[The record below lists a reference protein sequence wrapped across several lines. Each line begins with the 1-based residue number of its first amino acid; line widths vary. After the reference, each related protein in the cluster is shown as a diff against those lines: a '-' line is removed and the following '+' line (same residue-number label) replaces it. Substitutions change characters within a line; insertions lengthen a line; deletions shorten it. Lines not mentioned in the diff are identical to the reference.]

1 MSPHAPTPHARPA
14 LPDPDPDRTPGQE
27 RPMTTSHR
35 SPSPPSRD
43 HGPTPSPDAPT
54 SPRPAAGAD
63 AVPEAADGELLG
75 EQDYTR
81 RALPVV
87 LPPWLGSRQSALAT
101 LRWALRYAARH
112 LTFHAVR
119 APGYGLGLAWWMLR
133 GTARAFA
140 TGFGWVSA
148 RDEYRPLIT
157 AAQQAKRWELVRELI
172 SERRALARVR
182 ITTTAWLT
190 LSATAAGTAGFLALG
205 TGFGWWVA
213 VVAALGAMWVGR
225 PRTAPVL
232 PVGPVL
238 PVQLELSADML
249 TAALRAAGLVK
260 ADATPQLVT
269 PPLRDGH
276 GWAVTLDLPRGGGK
290 TAADAIAK
298 RDTVAAELGVDEI
311 QVIMSRI
318 RAVAGG
324 HAGRLMIWVAD
335 DDPYIGAPNPSPL
348 TDLEQF
354 SVWEPI
360 PFGRDARGKRIML
373 TLIWQ
378 SMFFGGLPRRGK
390 TFAQR
395 LPSAAG
401 VLDPY
406 VRHYVADGKGGA
418 DWRPMRAVAHRLV
431 IGAEDVAITRFL
443 AMLDELITEM
453 GRRFTILGG
462 LPTSV
467 CAEGKLTPEISH
479 RYDLPVIF
487 ITIDEL
493 QEYLTA
499 MNSALR
505 EEAVDKLARLARRS
519 PAAGFI
525 LNAASQ
531 RPDTD
536 SVPAK
541 LREIITYRYCTQVV
555 DRTSSDMV
563 LGKGKAAQG
572 ADASILS
579 EDHKGVGVLVTGPG
593 SFEIIRCDYM
603 DLPAFATLCTH
614 GRALRIAS
622 GTLTGDA
629 ATDTV
634 AAAEAAGVQI
644 PTVLADVLYAMHGV
658 DRMHTT
664 TLLNRLTNMDED
676 AYAEFTPERLAEE
689 LEHAGV
695 RRSGRQV
702 KVDGVNLAG
711 YRRTDLEAAVPA
723 GATLP
728 HPTNPQPATES
739 DD

>member
-1 MSPHAPTPHARPA
+1 
-14 LPDPDPDRTPGQE
+14 
-27 RPMTTSHR
+27 MTTH
-35 SPSPPSRD
+35 PSPPHRV
-43 HGPTPSPDAPT
+43 PDAK
-54 SPRPAAGAD
+54 AALEQA
-63 AVPEAADGELLG
+63 PEVLDGEVFEG
-75 EQDYTR
+75 PDYAR
-81 RALPVV
+81 RPLPTV
-87 LPPWLGSRQSALAT
+87 LPPWLGSRRTALAT

-112 LTFHAVR
+112 LGFHLVR
-119 APGYGLGLAWWMLR
+119 APGYTLGVAWWMLR
-133 GTARAFA
+133 GVARTLAAAFS
-140 TGFGWVSA
+140 WVSA
-148 RDEYRPLIT
+148 RGEYRPLIV
-157 AAQQAKRWELVRELI
+157 AAREAKRWDLVRDLI
-172 SERRALARVR
+172 TERRTLARAR
-182 ITTTAWLT
+182 ITITAWLT
-190 LSATAAGTAGFLALG
+190 LSATATTAGGVLALG
-205 TGFGWWVA
+205 TTFLECLA
-213 VVAALGAMWVGR
+213 LVAALGAVWLGR
-225 PRTAPVL
+225 PRTAPVF
-232 PVGPVL
+232 PSSPVL
-238 PVQLELSADML
+238 PIQLELSVDML

-260 ADATPQLVT
+260 ADATPQFLT

-311 QVIMSRI
+311 QVIMSRV

-335 DDPYIGAPNPSPL
+335 DDPYIGAPHPSPL
-348 TDLEQF
+348 VDLKEF

-360 PFGRDARGKRIML
+360 PFGRDARGRRITLM
-373 TLIWQ
+373 LIWQ

-401 VLDPY
+401 VLDAY

-418 DWRPMRAVAHRLV
+418 DWRAMRAVAHRLI
-431 IGAEDVAITRFL
+431 IGAEDDAITAFL
-443 AMLDELITEM
+443 TMLDELITEM
-453 GRRFTILGG
+453 GRRFAILGG

-467 CAEGKLTPEISH
+467 CPEGKLTPEISR
-479 RYDLPVIF
+479 RYQLPVIF

-499 MNSALR
+499 MSTPVR
-505 EEAVDKLARLARRS
+505 EEAVDKLARLAHRG

-525 LNAASQ
+525 LSAASQ

-579 EDHKGVGVLVTGPG
+579 ENHQGVGVLVTGPG
-593 SFEIIRCDYM
+593 SFDIVRCDYM
-603 DLPAFATLCTH
+603 DLPTFARICAH
-614 GRALRIAS
+614 GRALRLAA

-629 ATDTV
+629 ATDAV
-634 AAAEAAGVQI
+634 AAAEADGVQI
-644 PTVLADVLYAMHGV
+644 PAVLADVLYAMHGV

-664 TLLNRLTNMDED
+664 TLLARLVNMDED
-676 AYAEFTPERLAEE
+676 TYAEFTPERLADE
-689 LEHAGV
+689 LDHAGV
-695 RRSGRQV
+695 RRTGRQV
-702 KVDGVNLAG
+702 KIDGINLAG
-711 YRRTDLEAAVPA
+711 YRRADLEAAIPP

-728 HPTNPQPATES
+728 LRLHTKLPTNS
-739 DD
+739 DQ

>member
-1 MSPHAPTPHARPA
+1 
-14 LPDPDPDRTPGQE
+14 
-27 RPMTTSHR
+27 MTTH
-35 SPSPPSRD
+35 PSPPHRA
-43 HGPTPSPDAPT
+43 PDAG
-54 SPRPAAGAD
+54 AAVEQAPD
-63 AVPEAADGELLG
+63 MLDGEVFEG
-75 EQDYTR
+75 PDYAR
-81 RALPVV
+81 RPLPTV
-87 LPPWLGSRQSALAT
+87 LPPWLGSRRTALAT
-101 LRWALRYAARH
+101 LRWALRYTARH
-112 LTFHAVR
+112 LGFHLLR
-119 APGYGLGLAWWMLR
+119 TPGYTLSLSWWMLR
-133 GTARAFA
+133 GATRALA
-140 TGFGWVSA
+140 AAWGWVSA
-148 RDEYRPLIT
+148 RGEYRALIV
-157 AAQQAKRWELVRELI
+157 AAREAKRWELVRDLI
-172 SERRALARVR
+172 TERRALVRVR
-182 ITTTAWLT
+182 ITITAWLT
-190 LSATAAGTAGFLALG
+190 LSAAAATAGGVLALG
-205 TGFGWWVA
+205 TTFVECLA
-213 VVAALGAMWVGR
+213 LVAALGAAWLGR
-225 PRTAPVL
+225 PRTAPVF
-232 PVGPVL
+232 PSSPVL
-238 PVQLELSADML
+238 PIQLELSVDML

-260 ADATPQLVT
+260 ADATPQFVT

-298 RDTVAAELGVDEI
+298 RDTIAAELGVDEI
-311 QVIMSRI
+311 QVIMSRV

-335 DDPYIGAPNPSPL
+335 DDPYIAAPHPSPL
-348 TDLEQF
+348 VDVKEF

-360 PFGRDARGKRIML
+360 PFGRDARGRRITL
-373 TLIWQ
+373 VLIWQ

-401 VLDPY
+401 VLDAY

-418 DWRPMRAVAHRLV
+418 DWRAMRGVAHRLI
-431 IGAEDVAITRFL
+431 IGAEDEAIAAFL

-453 GRRFTILGG
+453 GRRFALLGG

-467 CAEGKLTPEISH
+467 CPEGKLTPEINR
-479 RYDLPVIF
+479 RYELPVIF

-493 QEYLTA
+493 QEYLSA
-499 MNSALR
+499 MSTPVR
-505 EEAVDKLARLARRS
+505 EEAVDKLARLARRG

-579 EDHKGVGVLVTGPG
+579 ENHQGVGVLVTGPG
-593 SFEIIRCDYM
+593 SFDIVRCDYM
-603 DLPAFATLCTH
+603 DLPTFAAICAH
-614 GRALRIAS
+614 GRALRIAA

-629 ATDTV
+629 ATDAE
-634 AAAEAAGVQI
+634 AAAEAAGIQI
-644 PTVLADVLYAMHGV
+644 PAVLADVLYAMHGL

-664 TLLNRLTNMDED
+664 TLLARLTNMDED
-676 AYAEFTPERLAEE
+676 TYAEFTPERLADE
-689 LEHAGV
+689 LEQAGV
-695 RRSGRQV
+695 HRIGRQV
-702 KVDGVNLAG
+702 KIDGVNLAG
-711 YRRTDLEAAVPA
+711 YRRADLEAAIPP

-728 HPTNPQPATES
+728 ARLHTKPSTDS
-739 DD
+739 DQ

>member
-1 MSPHAPTPHARPA
+1 
-14 LPDPDPDRTPGQE
+14 
-27 RPMTTSHR
+27 MTTH
-35 SPSPPSRD
+35 PSPPAE
-43 HGPTPSPDAPT
+43 TAT
-54 SPRPAAGAD
+54 EMEPALE
-63 AVPEAADGELLG
+63 VLDGELLDG
-75 EQDYTR
+75 PDYTR
-81 RALPVV
+81 RPLPAV
-87 LPPWLGSRQSALAT
+87 LPPWLGSRRTALAT
-101 LRWALRYAARH
+101 LRWAIRYAGRH
-112 LTFHAVR
+112 LGFHLLR
-119 APGYGLGLAWWMLR
+119 APGYALGLVWWTLR
-133 GTARAFA
+133 GTGRALA
-140 TGFGWVSA
+140 AAYRWVSA
-148 RDEYRPLIT
+148 RGEYWPLIT
-157 AAQQAKRWELVRELI
+157 AAREGNRWDLVRELI
-172 SERRALARVR
+172 IERRALARVR
-182 ITTTAWLT
+182 TTTTAWLT
-190 LSATAAGTAGFLALG
+190 LSAVAAATAGVLMLG
-205 TGFGWWVA
+205 KTFGWCVA
-213 VVAALGAMWVGR
+213 LLAAVGAVWQGR
-225 PRTAPVL
+225 PRTTPAL
-232 PVGPVL
+232 PLGPVL

-249 TAALRAAGLVK
+249 TAALRAAGLIK
-260 ADATPQLVT
+260 ADAAPQLVT

-311 QVIMSRI
+311 QVIMSRV

-335 DDPYIGAPNPSPL
+335 DDPYIGAPNLSPL
-348 TDLEQF
+348 TEVEQF

-360 PFGRDARGKRIML
+360 PFGRDARGRRIML

-418 DWRPMRAVAHRLV
+418 DWRPMRGVAHRLV
-431 IGAEDVAITRFL
+431 IGAEDEAITAFV
-443 AMLDELITEM
+443 AMLEELITEM
-453 GRRFTILGG
+453 GRRFTVLGT
-462 LPTSV
+462 LPVSI
-467 CAEGKLTPEISH
+467 CPEGKLTPEISR

-493 QEYLTA
+493 QEYLSA
-499 MNSALR
+499 MPAALR
-505 EEAVDKLARLARRS
+505 EEAVEKLTRLARRG

-531 RPDTD
+531 RPDAE

-541 LREIITYRYCTQVV
+541 LREIISYRYCTQVV

-579 EDHKGVGVLVTGPG
+579 EAHKGVGVLVTGPG
-593 SFEIIRCDYM
+593 SFEIVRCDYL
-603 DLPAFATLCTH
+603 DLPAFNKLCAH
-614 GRALRIAS
+614 GRALRVTA
-622 GTLTGDA
+622 GTLSGDA
-629 ATDTV
+629 ATDAV
-634 AAAEAAGVQI
+634 AVAEAAGIQI
-644 PTVLADVLYAMHGV
+644 PPMLADVLYAMHGV
-658 DRMHTT
+658 ERMHTT
-664 TLLNRLTNMDED
+664 TLLARLTNMDED
-676 AYAEFTPERLAEE
+676 TYAEFTPERLAEA

-695 RRSGRQV
+695 TRSGRQV

-711 YRRTDLEAAVPA
+711 YRRADLEAAVPA

-728 HPTNPQPATES
+728 RPTVLQPDTDS
-739 DD
+739 DK

>member
-1 MSPHAPTPHARPA
+1 
-14 LPDPDPDRTPGQE
+14 
-27 RPMTTSHR
+27 MTTHQ
-35 SPSPPSRD
+35 SPQQHQATDTAADLEP
-43 HGPTPSPDAPT
+43 APE
-54 SPRPAAGAD
+54 
-63 AVPEAADGELLG
+63 VLDGELLEG
-75 EQDYTR
+75 LDYAR
-81 RALPVV
+81 HPLPAV
-87 LPPWLGSRQSALAT
+87 LPPWLGSRRTAAAT
-101 LRWALRYAARH
+101 LRWAVRYAARH
-112 LTFHAVR
+112 LGFHLVR
-119 APGYGLGLAWWMLR
+119 APGYALGLAWWMLR
-133 GTARAFA
+133 GTGRAIA
-140 TGFGWVSA
+140 AAFGWVSA
-148 RDEYRPLIT
+148 RSEYRPVIT
-157 AAQQAKRWELVRELI
+157 AAREANRWDLVLDLI
-172 SERRALARVR
+172 TERRALARVR

-190 LSATAAGTAGFLALG
+190 LSATATTTAGVLTLGKTFEWCLA
-205 TGFGWWVA
+205 
-213 VVAALGAMWVGR
+213 VAATVGAVWLGR
-225 PRTAPVL
+225 PHTAPVL
-232 PVGPVL
+232 PAGPVL
-238 PVQLELSADML
+238 PVQLELSVDML

-298 RDTVAAELGVDEI
+298 RDTIAAELGVDEI
-311 QVIMSRI
+311 QVIMSRV

-335 DDPYIGAPNPSPL
+335 DDPYIGPPNPSPL
-348 TDLEQF
+348 TGLDQF

-360 PFGRDARGKRIML
+360 PFGRDARGRRITL
-373 TLIWQ
+373 VLIWQ

-418 DWRPMRAVAHRLV
+418 DWRAMRAVAHRLI
-431 IGAEDVAITRFL
+431 IGAEDEALAAFL
-443 AMLDELITEM
+443 TMLDELITEM
-453 GRRFTILGG
+453 GRRFALLGG

-467 CAEGKLTPEISH
+467 CPEGKLTPDISRH
-479 RYDLPVIF
+479 YQLPVIF

-499 MNSALR
+499 MSTPVR
-505 EEAVDKLARLARRS
+505 EEAVDKLARLARRG

-579 EDHKGVGVLVTGPG
+579 ENHQGVGVLVTGPG
-593 SFEIIRCDYM
+593 SFDIVRCDYM
-603 DLPAFATLCTH
+603 DLPTFATICAH
-614 GRALRIAS
+614 GRALRIAA
-622 GTLTGDA
+622 GTLTGNA
-629 ATDTV
+629 ATDAV

-644 PTVLADVLYAMHGV
+644 PAVLADVLYAMHGV
-658 DRMHTT
+658 DRMHTS
-664 TLLNRLTNMDED
+664 TLLARLVNMDED
-676 AYAEFTPERLAEE
+676 TYAEFTPERLADE

-695 RRSGRQV
+695 RRTGRQV
-702 KVDGVNLAG
+702 KIDGVNLAG
-711 YRRTDLEAAVPA
+711 YRRADLEAAIPP

-728 HPTNPQPATES
+728 ARLHTKPPTDNDQ
-739 DD
+739 

>member
-1 MSPHAPTPHARPA
+1 MGTEVEPAPQV
-14 LPDPDPDRTPGQE
+14 L
-27 RPMTTSHR
+27 
-35 SPSPPSRD
+35 
-43 HGPTPSPDAPT
+43 
-54 SPRPAAGAD
+54 
-63 AVPEAADGELLG
+63 DGELLDG
-75 EQDYTR
+75 LDYAR
-81 RALPVV
+81 RPLPAV
-87 LPPWLGSRQSALAT
+87 LPPWLRSRRTAAAT
-101 LRWALRYAARH
+101 LRWAVRYAARH
-112 LTFHAVR
+112 LGFHLVR
-119 APGYGLGLAWWMLR
+119 APGYALGLAWWMLR
-133 GTARAFA
+133 GTGRAIT
-140 TGFGWVSA
+140 TGVGWVSA
-148 RDEYRPLIT
+148 RGEYRPMIT
-157 AAQQAKRWELVRELI
+157 AAREANRWDLVLDLI
-172 SERRALARVR
+172 TERRALTRLR
-182 ITTTAWLT
+182 ISTTAWLA
-190 LSATAAGTAGFLALG
+190 LSAAATTTAGVLALG
-205 TGFGWWVA
+205 KTFGWCVA
-213 VVAALGAMWVGR
+213 VAAAVAAVWLGR
-225 PRTAPVL
+225 PRTTPVL
-232 PVGPVL
+232 PAGPVL
-238 PVQLELSADML
+238 PVQLELSAEML

-311 QVIMSRI
+311 QVIMSRV

-335 DDPYIGAPNPSPL
+335 DNPYIGPPHPSPL
-348 TDLEQF
+348 TGLEQF

-360 PFGRDARGKRIML
+360 PFGSDARGRRITL
-373 TLIWQ
+373 VLIWQ

-418 DWRPMRAVAHRLV
+418 DWQAMRGVAHRLV
-431 IGAEDVAITRFL
+431 IGAEDDAITRFL

-453 GRRFTILGG
+453 GHRFALLGG

-467 CAEGKLTPEISH
+467 CPEGKLTPDISR

-493 QEYLTA
+493 QEYLSA
-499 MNSALR
+499 MPSAVR
-505 EEAVDKLARLARRS
+505 DEAVDKLARLARRG
-519 PAAGFI
+519 PAAGFV

-593 SFEIIRCDYM
+593 SFDIVRCDYM
-603 DLPAFATLCTH
+603 DLPTFAKICAH
-614 GRALRIAS
+614 GRALRIAA

-644 PTVLADVLYAMHGV
+644 PAVLADVLYAMHGV

-664 TLLNRLTNMDED
+664 TLLARLTNMDED
-676 AYAEFTPERLAEE
+676 AYAEYNPERLAEE
-689 LEHAGV
+689 LERAGV
-695 RRSGRQV
+695 RRTGRQV

-711 YRRTDLEAAVPA
+711 YRRADLEAAIPP

-728 HPTNPQPATES
+728 PPPLPPQPTT
-739 DD
+739 DGDQ

>member
-1 MSPHAPTPHARPA
+1 
-14 LPDPDPDRTPGQE
+14 
-27 RPMTTSHR
+27 MTTR
-35 SPSPPSRD
+35 QSPPPPPW
-43 HGPTPSPDAPT
+43 PTDTGAELEPAPE
-54 SPRPAAGAD
+54 
-63 AVPEAADGELLG
+63 VLEGELLG
-75 EQDYTR
+75 DQDYAR
-81 RALPVV
+81 RPLPMV
-87 LPPWLGSRQSALAT
+87 LPPWLRSRRTALAA
-101 LRWALRYAARH
+101 LRWAVRYAARH
-112 LTFHAVR
+112 AGFHAVR
-119 APGYGLGLAWWMLR
+119 APGYALGLAWWALR
-133 GTARAFA
+133 GVARAIAAAFH
-140 TGFGWVSA
+140 WVSA
-148 RDEYRPLIT
+148 RGEYRPLIT
-157 AAQQAKRWELVRELI
+157 AARETKRWDLVHELI
-172 SERRALARVR
+172 TERRALARVR
-182 ITTTAWLT
+182 TTTTAWLA
-190 LSATAAGTAGFLALG
+190 LSAAAAGAAGFLTLG
-205 TGFGWWVA
+205 NAFGWCVA
-213 VVAALGAMWVGR
+213 LAAGLGALWLGR
-225 PRTAPVL
+225 PHTAPLL
-232 PVGPVL
+232 PPGPVL
-238 PVQLELSADML
+238 PVQLDLSVDML

-260 ADATPQLVT
+260 SDATPQMVT
-269 PPLRDGH
+269 PALRDGN

-311 QVIMSRI
+311 QVIMSRV

-324 HAGRLMIWVAD
+324 HAGRLTIWVAD

-348 TDLEQF
+348 TGAKQF

-360 PFGRDARGKRIML
+360 PFGRDARGRRITL
-373 TLIWQ
+373 ALIWQ

-418 DWRPMRAVAHRLV
+418 DWRPMRGVAHRLV
-431 IGAEDVAITRFL
+431 IGAEDDAIATFL
-443 AMLDELITEM
+443 GMLDELITEM
-453 GRRFTILGG
+453 GRRFTVLGG

-467 CAEGKLTPEISH
+467 CPEGKLTPEISR
-479 RYDLPVIF
+479 RYQLPIIF

-493 QEYLTA
+493 QEYLSA
-499 MNSALR
+499 MSAATR
-505 EEAVDKLARLARRS
+505 EQAVDKLARLARRA
-519 PAAGFI
+519 PAAGII

-603 DLPAFATLCTH
+603 DLPTFAKICAH
-614 GRALRIAS
+614 GRALRITA

-629 ATDTV
+629 ATDAV
-634 AAAEAAGVQI
+634 AVAEAAGVQI
-644 PTVLADVLYAMHGV
+644 PAVLADVLYAMHGV
-658 DRMHTT
+658 ERMHTT
-664 TLLNRLTNMDED
+664 TLLARLVNTDED
-676 AYAEFTPERLAEE
+676 AYGDFTPERLADE

-702 KVDGVNLAG
+702 KVDGINLAG
-711 YRRTDLEAAVPA
+711 YRRADLEAAVPT

-728 HPTNPQPATES
+728 PPPPDPTGYT
-739 DD
+739 

>member
-1 MSPHAPTPHARPA
+1 
-14 LPDPDPDRTPGQE
+14 
-27 RPMTTSHR
+27 MTTH
-35 SPSPPSRD
+35 PSPPPRA
-43 HGPTPSPDAPT
+43 PDAGAAVEQAPEVFEGDVFEGPDYARRPLPT
-54 SPRPAAGAD
+54 
-63 AVPEAADGELLG
+63 
-75 EQDYTR
+75 
-81 RALPVV
+81 V
-87 LPPWLGSRQSALAT
+87 LPPWLGSRRTALAT

-112 LTFHAVR
+112 LGFHLVR
-119 APGYGLGLAWWMLR
+119 APGYALGLAWWMLR
-133 GTARAFA
+133 GATRALTAAW
-140 TGFGWVSA
+140 GWVSA
-148 RDEYRPLIT
+148 QGEYRPLIV
-157 AAQQAKRWELVRELI
+157 AAREAKRWDLVRDLI
-172 SERRALARVR
+172 TERRALARVR
-182 ITTTAWLT
+182 ITITAWLT
-190 LSATAAGTAGFLALG
+190 LSAAAATAGGVLAFGTTFLECLAL
-205 TGFGWWVA
+205 
-213 VVAALGAMWVGR
+213 VAALGAVWLGR

-232 PVGPVL
+232 PYGPVF
-238 PVQLELSADML
+238 PVALEFSVDML
-249 TAALRAAGLVK
+249 TAGLRAAGLVK
-260 ADATPQLVT
+260 PDATPQFIT

-311 QVIMSRI
+311 QVIMSRV

-335 DDPYIGAPNPSPL
+335 DDPYIGPPHPSPL
-348 TDLEQF
+348 VDLKEF

-360 PFGRDARGKRIML
+360 PFGRDARGRRITL
-373 TLIWQ
+373 VLIWQ
-378 SMFFGGLPRRGK
+378 SMFFSGLPRRGK

-418 DWRPMRAVAHRLV
+418 DWRVMRGVAHRLI
-431 IGAEDVAITRFL
+431 IGAEDEAITQFL

-453 GRRFTILGG
+453 GRRFALLGG

-467 CAEGKLTPEISH
+467 CPEGKLTPDISR
-479 RYDLPVIF
+479 RYELPVIF

-493 QEYLTA
+493 QEYLSA
-499 MNSALR
+499 MSTPVR
-505 EEAVDKLARLARRS
+505 EEAVDKLARLARRG

-531 RPDTD
+531 RPDAD

-541 LREIITYRYCTQVV
+541 LREIITYRYCTEVV

-579 EDHKGVGVLVTGPG
+579 EDHQGVGVLVTGPG
-593 SFEIIRCDYM
+593 SFEIVRCDYM
-603 DLPAFATLCTH
+603 DLLTFATICAH
-614 GRALRIAS
+614 GRALRLAA

-629 ATDTV
+629 ATDSV
-634 AAAEAAGVQI
+634 AAAKAAGIQI
-644 PTVLADVLYAMHGV
+644 PDVLADVLYAMHGV
-658 DRMHTT
+658 ERMHTS
-664 TLLNRLTNMDED
+664 TLLARLVNMDED
-676 AYAEFTPERLAEE
+676 AYAEFTPERTAEE
-689 LEHAGV
+689 LERAGV

-702 KVDGVNLAG
+702 KIEGVNLAG
-711 YRRTDLEAAVPA
+711 YRRADLEAAIPP

-728 HPTNPQPATES
+728 PRLHTEPSTDS
-739 DD
+739 DQ

>member
-1 MSPHAPTPHARPA
+1 MNTPDTPLSATVRLGAAHH
-14 LPDPDPDRTPGQE
+14 DPDPTPTQDHELTTHRTTGAELQP
-27 RPMTTSHR
+27 
-35 SPSPPSRD
+35 
-43 HGPTPSPDAPT
+43 APE
-54 SPRPAAGAD
+54 
-63 AVPEAADGELLG
+63 VLEGELLTDL
-75 EQDYTR
+75 DYTKR
-81 RALPVV
+81 PLPVV
-87 LPPWLGSRQSALAT
+87 LPPWLRSRRTALAT
-101 LRWALRYAARH
+101 LRWAVRYAGRQVGFH
-112 LTFHAVR
+112 LVR
-119 APGYGLGLAWWMLR
+119 APGYVLGLAWWMLR
-133 GTARAFA
+133 GATRAIA
-140 TGFGWVSA
+140 AGFRWVSA
-148 RDEYRPLIT
+148 RGEYRPMIS
-157 AAQQAKRWELVRELI
+157 AAREAKRWDLVRELI
-172 SERRALARVR
+172 IERRALARVR
-182 ITTTAWLT
+182 IAITAWLT
-190 LSATAAGTAGFLALG
+190 LSTAAVGAAGVLTLG
-205 TGFGWWVA
+205 KTFGWWVA
-213 VVAALGAMWVGR
+213 LAGGLGAVWLGR
-225 PRTAPVL
+225 PRTAPLL
-232 PVGPVL
+232 PPGPVL
-238 PVQLELSADML
+238 PVALELSADML

-260 ADATPQLVT
+260 ADAVPQMVT
-269 PPLRDGH
+269 PALRDGH

-311 QVIMSRI
+311 QVIMSRV

-324 HAGRLMIWVAD
+324 HAGRLMVWVAD

-348 TDLEQF
+348 TGVEQF

-360 PFGRDARGKRIML
+360 PFGRDARGRRIML
-373 TLIWQ
+373 ALIWQ

-401 VLDPY
+401 VLDAY

-418 DWRPMRAVAHRLV
+418 DWRPMRGVAHRLV
-431 IGAEDVAITRFL
+431 IGAEDDAIARFL
-443 AMLDELITEM
+443 AMLDELIAEM
-453 GRRFTILGG
+453 GRRFTLLGG

-467 CAEGKLTPEISH
+467 CPEGKLTPEISR
-479 RYDLPVIF
+479 RYDLPIIF

-493 QEYLTA
+493 QEYLSA
-499 MNSALR
+499 MTSAVR
-505 EEAVDKLARLARRS
+505 EEAVDKLARLARRA

-541 LREIITYRYCTQVV
+541 LREIISYRYCTQVV

-579 EDHKGVGVLVTGPG
+579 EDHKRVGVLVIGPG
-593 SFEIIRCDYM
+593 SFEIVRCDYM
-603 DLPAFATLCTH
+603 DLPTFAKICGH
-614 GRALRIAS
+614 GRVLRIAA

-629 ATDTV
+629 ATDAV
-634 AAAEAAGVQI
+634 AAAEAAGIQI
-644 PTVLADVLYAMHGV
+644 PAVLADVLYAMHGV
-658 DRMHTT
+658 ERMHTT
-664 TLLNRLTNMDED
+664 TLLARLVNTDED
-676 AYAEFTPERLAEE
+676 AYAEFTPERLADE

-711 YRRTDLEAAVPA
+711 YRRADLEAAVPA

-728 HPTNPQPATES
+728 PQSPPQPITEG
-739 DD
+739 DQ